1 MALVESDNIFP
12 PELERSIFEITALS
26 HPESIPTLLLVA
38 LRVKIW
44 IEQLIYRVLTIYA
57 PGRKAALK
65 FHHSLSALHSLMQST
80 PSFFAAHVR
89 SVLFIGYPTWDAVL
103 STLSIFVAA
112 VNVAFVNL
120 PVDGPLPAAFV
131 HLLKS
136 LPLQHLSLELDT
148 LSELIGGPTVNALPQ
163 SVWYR
168 LTHLH
173 LLNRSNA
180 SDCARSVLPHLP
192 NAECYFVLAQ
202 CAALQVFALVCPSRA
217 VLKMHAPARRR
228 PARDPRVVLLIVRE
242 FVEEWETGARGGTDY
257 WETAEAWVKQR
268 RAGKKKYFITPG
280 EN

>member
-1 MALVESDNIFP
+1 
-12 PELERSIFEITALS
+12 
-26 HPESIPTLLLVA
+26 
-38 LRVKIW
+38 
-44 IEQLIYRVLTIYA
+44 
-57 PGRKAALK
+57 
-65 FHHSLSALHSLMQST
+65 MQST

-192 NAECYFVLAQ
+192 CLTHLAAQVTGFSNAECYFVLAQ

-217 VLKMHAPARRR
+217 FLKMHAPARRR

-242 FVEEWETGARGGTDY
+242 FVEGWETGARGGADY
-257 WETAEAWVKQR
+257 LETAEAWVKQR
-268 RAGKKKYFITPG
+268 RAGKKKISARAEAEADDGG
-280 EN
+280 EGTKF